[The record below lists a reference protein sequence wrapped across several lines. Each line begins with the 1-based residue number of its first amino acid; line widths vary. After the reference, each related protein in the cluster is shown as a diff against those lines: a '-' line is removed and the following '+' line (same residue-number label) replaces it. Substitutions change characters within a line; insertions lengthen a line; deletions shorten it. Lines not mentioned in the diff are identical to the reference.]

1 MEYKLPRLEE
11 IDQELQQYPSAV
23 AQEYRRAHELLSP
36 LLDPQDLVVWA
47 EQGASMA
54 RQTVRSWEAAADYFR
69 ASPEVLPQLTFA
81 NLFQWTQSGHDL
93 CAASPT
99 LASAYFRAS
108 AASLPYLAPRQIP
121 DWGGLG
127 RSLYK
132 GTWRSSALT
141 CKFFEISPQVLRT
154 LSLPQLEQFARFIDV
169 LSQRSYDLAQEC
181 LTLAPDLFPSIGESR
196 DAFISL
202 VSILAEGTW
211 REVKGCF
218 ESAVGALPR
227 IERRQQARFLG
238 MAERLAQGSAIG
250 VSGFIVEAAQALG
263 QVDPAL
269 HRSLLTLGET
279 LIGIHAPALPEFLRS
294 VPTVLEQ
301 LSPAQLDIWF
311 AEGARLLTENK
322 DSGMA
327 FFSLESARAE
337 EMLESLSSAVEFV
350 RVKDIMRLYCR
361 ALAGAHVDVAS
372 AEDLAKKGIG
382 WVSKERP
389 TTEGSAVYLP
399 PQMDDYGT
407 KDENFAWLKVIAT
420 HQVGH
425 LEFGSFDFLYEKP
438 SVLFPDLRPTL
449 TLPPQGS
456 ARPVPAPAQDGD
468 EEPTSGFEVAW
479 LTDMQRFFD
488 LFPDR
493 QMALDIF
500 TVVEDGRLDAHV
512 IDEYRGIRPHY
523 GRVQSD
529 SLSVRPPM
537 EGLPAREAL
546 VEFLVRLS
554 LHQEEGV
561 SVPAEHVE
569 AARDI
574 GRTAQRVFVRDAAV
588 EDAAEATIRIY
599 AVLAGIPN
607 EQVPEDGWE
616 ELDPDELGDYQE
628 MPIAPE
634 LQTAEPGSEGGEPLP
649 ATQDTEGTYA
659 SPQEVQFR
667 GDFKPETVQL
677 LAQLK
682 MSQEL
687 ANQGDATPL
696 TREMLE
702 ELLKENVE
710 IETSE
715 GEAKNN
721 TSAFANNMMRE
732 AGMPL
737 PPPESLASQT
747 PMLHADEDGD
757 SLEATEPQTHL
768 YDEWDFRADDYRPR
782 WCIVR
787 EKVMAEGDASFWH
800 QTMVANA
807 PLVTAI
813 RRQFELTVPQAFRKI
828 RHLQD
833 GEEFDLDSVVDA
845 MIDRRLGLN
854 PSDHIYARRNKTER
868 DVAVLFLL
876 DMSAST
882 AEAIDEAK
890 RMADSWDAPDDPAD
904 YLHWLR
910 NRRTD
915 PPPRRAYKR
924 IIDLEKESVVLL
936 TQALEALGDK
946 YGFYGFSGYGRE
958 NVEFYTIKGLHETM
972 SERVRQR
979 VDKITPLHATRMGPA
994 IRHSITKLEGVEA
1007 RTKIL
1012 FLISDGRPQ
1021 DRGYSREGVEKEYAV
1036 HDTRMALVEAKRKGI
1051 NPFCLTV
1058 DKAGHDYLKT
1068 MMGDMGYEVLHE
1080 ISALPRRLPYLYQK
1094 LTV

>member
-1 MEYKLPRLEE
+1 
-11 IDQELQQYPSAV
+11 
-23 AQEYRRAHELLSP
+23 
-36 LLDPQDLVVWA
+36 
-47 EQGASMA
+47 
-54 RQTVRSWEAAADYFR
+54 
-69 ASPEVLPQLTFA
+69 
-81 NLFQWTQSGHDL
+81 
-93 CAASPT
+93 
-99 LASAYFRAS
+99 
-108 AASLPYLAPRQIP
+108 
-121 DWGGLG
+121 
-127 RSLYK
+127 
-132 GTWRSSALT
+132 
-141 CKFFEISPQVLRT
+141 
-154 LSLPQLEQFARFIDV
+154 
-169 LSQRSYDLAQEC
+169 
-181 LTLAPDLFPSIGESR
+181 
-196 DAFISL
+196 
-202 VSILAEGTW
+202 
-211 REVKGCF
+211 
-218 ESAVGALPR
+218 
-227 IERRQQARFLG
+227 
-238 MAERLAQGSAIG
+238 
-250 VSGFIVEAAQALG
+250 
-263 QVDPAL
+263 
-269 HRSLLTLGET
+269 
-279 LIGIHAPALPEFLRS
+279 
-294 VPTVLEQ
+294 
-301 LSPAQLDIWF
+301 
-311 AEGARLLTENK
+311 
-322 DSGMA
+322 MA

-337 EMLESLSSAVEFV
+337 EMLENLSSAVEFV

-361 ALAGAHVDVAS
+361 ALAGAHVEVAP

-389 TTEGSAVYLP
+389 TTEGSSVYLP

-407 KDENFAWLKVIAT
+407 KEENFAWLKVIAT

-425 LEFGSFDFLYEKP
+425 LEFGSFDFLYEKT
-438 SVLFPDLRPTL
+438 STLFPDLRPA
-449 TLPPQGS
+449 LPPAPEGS
-456 ARPVPAPAQDGD
+456 ASPVPRPTPDAD
-468 EEPTSGFEVAW
+468 EGMENGLEAAW

-512 IDEYRGIRPHY
+512 LNEYRGIRPQY
-523 GRVQSD
+523 DRVQSD
-529 SLSVRPPM
+529 SLSARPPM

-554 LHQEEGV
+554 LRQDDGV
-561 SVPAEHVE
+561 SVPAEHIE

-574 GRTAQRVFVRDAAV
+574 GRTAHRVFAPEAAV

-599 AVLAGIPN
+599 AVLAQIKN

-616 ELDPDELGDYQE
+616 DLDPDDLGDYQE
-628 MPIAPE
+628 TPASTK
-634 LQTAEPGSEGGEPLP
+634 LQPAEGGSEEGDDTMP
-649 ATQDTEGTYA
+649 ATMEQGYA

-747 PMLHADEDGD
+747 PMLHADDDGD
-757 SLEATEPQTHL
+757 SLEVTEPQTHL

-787 EKVMAEGDASFWH
+787 EKVMAEGDVSFWH
-800 QTMVANA
+800 QTLVSNA
-807 PLVTAI
+807 PLVASI

-845 MIDRRLGLN
+845 MIDRRLGLS

-936 TQALEALGDK
+936 TQALETLGDK

-958 NVEFYTIKGLHETM
+958 NVEFYTIKDLHEPM
-972 SERVRQR
+972 SEKVRQR

-994 IRHSITKLEGVEA
+994 IRHSITKLEDVEA
-1007 RTKIL
+1007 KTKIL

>member
-1 MEYKLPRLEE
+1 MEYKLPRLDE
-11 IDQELQQYPSAV
+11 IDQELQRYPSAV
-23 AQEYRRAHELLSP
+23 TQEYRRAHELLSAI
-36 LLDPQDLVVWA
+36 LEPQQLVVWA
-47 EQGASMA
+47 EQGVAMAS
-54 RQTVRSWEAAADYFR
+54 QTVRSWEAASDYFR
-69 ASPEVLPQLTFA
+69 ASPDVLPQLTFD
-81 NLFQWTQSGHDL
+81 NLFQWTNSGQEL
-93 CAASPT
+93 CVASPT

-108 AASLPYLAPRQIP
+108 ASSLPYLAPRQIP
-121 DWGGLG
+121 DWGALG
-127 RSLYK
+127 RALYK

-141 CKFFEISPQVLRT
+141 CKFFEISPHVLRT

-181 LTLAPDLFPSIGESR
+181 LALGPEVFPSIGDSR
-196 DAFISL
+196 EAFISL
-202 VSILAEGTW
+202 VSVLAEGTW

-218 ESAVGALPR
+218 EAAVDSLPR

-238 MAERLAQGSAIG
+238 MAERLAQGSTIG
-250 VSGFIVEAAQALG
+250 VSGFIAEGAQALG
-263 QVDPAL
+263 HVDPAL

-279 LIGIHAPALPEFLRS
+279 LLGIHPPALPQFLRS

-301 LSPAQLDIWF
+301 LSPAQLNVWF
-311 AEGARLLTENK
+311 EEGARLLIENN

-337 EMLESLSSAVEFV
+337 EMLENLSSAVEFV

-361 ALAGAHVDVAS
+361 ALAGAHVEVAP

-389 TTEGSAVYLP
+389 TTEGSSVYLP

-407 KDENFAWLKVIAT
+407 KEENFAWLKVIAT

-425 LEFGSFDFLYEKP
+425 LEFGSFDFLYEKT
-438 SVLFPDLRPTL
+438 STLFPDLRPA
-449 TLPPQGS
+449 LPPAPEGS
-456 ARPVPAPAQDGD
+456 ASPVPRPTPDAD
-468 EEPTSGFEVAW
+468 EGMENGLEAAW

-512 IDEYRGIRPHY
+512 LNEYRGIRPQY
-523 GRVQSD
+523 DRVQSD
-529 SLSVRPPM
+529 SLSARPPM

-554 LHQEEGV
+554 LRQDDGV
-561 SVPAEHVE
+561 SVPAEHIE

-574 GRTAQRVFVRDAAV
+574 GRTAHRVFAPDAAV

-599 AVLAGIPN
+599 AVLAQIKN

-616 ELDPDELGDYQE
+616 DLDPDDLGDYQE
-628 MPIAPE
+628 TPASTK
-634 LQTAEPGSEGGEPLP
+634 LQPAEGGSEEGDDTMP
-649 ATQDTEGTYA
+649 ATMEQGYA

-747 PMLHADEDGD
+747 PMLHADDDGD

-787 EKVMAEGDASFWH
+787 EKVMAEGDVSFWH
-800 QTMVANA
+800 QTLVSNA
-807 PLVTAI
+807 PLVASI

-845 MIDRRLGLN
+845 MIDRRLGLS

-936 TQALEALGDK
+936 TQALETLGDK

-958 NVEFYTIKGLHETM
+958 NVEFYTIKDLHEPM
-972 SERVRQR
+972 SEKVRQR
-979 VDKITPLHATRMGPA
+979 VDKINPLHATRMGPA
-994 IRHSITKLEGVEA
+994 IRHSITKLEDVEA
-1007 RTKIL
+1007 KTKIL